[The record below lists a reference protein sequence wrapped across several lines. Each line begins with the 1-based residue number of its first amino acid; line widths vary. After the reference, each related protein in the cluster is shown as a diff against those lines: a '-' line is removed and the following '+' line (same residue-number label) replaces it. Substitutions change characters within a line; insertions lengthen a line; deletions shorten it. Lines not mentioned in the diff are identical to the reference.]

1 MSITLPNGPKRRL
14 ACENSLEWEVLRIV
28 DKACLMGWTRDEVLL
43 AISDIRPSHHTTI
56 NRVAATATPNDIN
69 ISAFWPT
76 SKVSSPSSRGRESG
90 VDGGAGQLSMTRSI
104 IKISFSP

>member
-43 AISDIRPSHHTTI
+43 AISDTADRALIDLTGDAPAPARFIDCP
-56 NRVAATATPNDIN
+56 RAA
-69 ISAFWPT
+69 
-76 SKVSSPSSRGRESG
+76 
-90 VDGGAGQLSMTRSI
+90 
-104 IKISFSP
+104 